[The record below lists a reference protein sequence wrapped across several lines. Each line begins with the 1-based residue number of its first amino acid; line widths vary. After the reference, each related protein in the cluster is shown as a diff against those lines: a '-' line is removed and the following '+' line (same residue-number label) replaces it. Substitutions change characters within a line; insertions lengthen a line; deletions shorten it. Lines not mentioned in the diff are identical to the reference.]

1 MDDQPGLSDQYRM
14 ASPWPLFVAL
24 GLAISEVG
32 VVLNILPLS
41 VGGLLLLVGTTAGI
55 VQEAGYTDRPWGVLG
70 GLGAVLV
77 AFGGVLVATQVSAVS
92 VAAVTD
98 TVTGAFSGP
107 NANAIV
113 QRGLSVAFAGAIALV
128 ASRVA
133 VVMEPRRDPGT
144 A

>member
-70 GLGAVLV
+70 GLGAALVVL
-77 AFGGVLVATQVSAVS
+77 GGILVATQVTTVS
-92 VAAVTD
+92 VPAVTE

-107 NANAIV
+107 TANGLV

-133 VVMEPRRDPGT
+133 AAVEPTGDPGP

>member
-55 VQEAGYTDRPWGVLG
+55 VQEAGYTERPWGVLG
-70 GLGAVLV
+70 GLGAALV
-77 AFGGVLVATQVSAVS
+77 IIGAILVATQVPAAS
-92 VAAVTD
+92 VASVTG
-98 TVTGAFSGP
+98 TITGAFAGQS
-107 NANAIV
+107 ANGIV
-113 QRGLSVAFAGAIALV
+113 QRGLSIGFAGAIALV

-133 VVMEPRRDPGT
+133 AALEPTREPN
-144 A
+144 AA